1 MSGHT
6 VSSVV
11 RLLPNLSVSLVTVAL
26 DAIGAC
32 NVAGTMKYTPS
43 AVILTVFEVF
53 LIGLCCEI

>member
-1 MSGHT
+1 MSDHT

-32 NVAGTMKYTPS
+32 NVAGTMMYIPS
-43 AVILTVFEVF
+43 AVILTVFEAF